1 MVEKKT
7 ESAKSEDS
15 TKVVLPGT
23 GENTPDPAAA
33 AKEHEKAIES
43 VFDEVDPEYDPLA
56 HRDPARNSD
65 DRANA
70 DAALRPSDFDERVS
84 GVQQI
89 AQFDES
95 SGQSVL
101 HSLANP
107 SKAAIEA
114 EKVDVNARRDDD
126 PVDDALRAAIDAA
139 AERKVASTDVKA
151 DAKARDEKSAPVSS
165 ATRDST
171 ATRAASSRTAAK
183 K

>member
-65 DRANA
+65 DRATA

-114 EKVDVNARRDDD
+114 EKVDVNARRDD
-126 PVDDALRAAIDAA
+126 ALRAAIDAA